1 MPTDRSPSIFTH
13 MDLSI
18 FLILVQDGVTSGA
31 IYALLALSLVLV
43 FTVTRVIF
51 IPQGEFVAFGALT
64 MATLEAGEFP
74 ATAWMLAGLGAAA
87 AIAGFLAERR
97 AMTAR
102 RLALL
107 LAETIALPL
116 AILALALWLAPRK
129 AGLLAEMLLSLAIVT
144 PMGPYIHRIAFRPLA
159 EASTLVL
166 LIAAVGVHLTLT
178 GFGLVFFGAEGS
190 RTTSFS
196 NASLSLGSVAVSGQS
211 LFVLGASI
219 ALACALYLLF
229 ELSLIGKA
237 LRATAINRLGA
248 RLVGVEPALCG
259 RIAFGIAA
267 FMGALSGLLI
277 GPLAT
282 VYYDSGFLIGL
293 KGFVAAIIAGLVS
306 YPGAAAAAILIG
318 IIESLASFSASAFK
332 EVIVFM
338 AIIPVLLWRSLVQVK
353 IGEEE

>member
-1 MPTDRSPSIFTH
+1 

-18 FLILVQDGVTSGA
+18 FLILVQDGLTSGA
-31 IYALLALSLVLV
+31 IYALLAVSLVLV

-74 ATAWMLAGLGAAA
+74 RTAVMLLCLGLLA
-87 AIAGFLAERR
+87 AIAGYFAERR
-97 AMTAR
+97 VITR
-102 RLALL
+102 RGLAWLML
-107 LAETIALPL
+107 ETIALPV

-129 AGLLAEMLLSLAIVT
+129 PGLFPDMLLSLAIVT

-178 GFGLVFFGAEGS
+178 GFGLVFFGPEGS

-196 NASLSLGSVAVSGQS
+196 NGSLALGHVTVSGQS

-219 ALACALYLLF
+219 ALAFTLYLVF

-237 LRATAINRLGA
+237 LKGTAVNRLGA
-248 RLVGVEPALCG
+248 RLVGIEPSLCG
-259 RIAFGIAA
+259 RIAFGVAA
-267 FMGALSGLLI
+267 FIGALSGLLI
-277 GPLAT
+277 GPITT

-293 KGFVAAIIAGLVS
+293 KGFVAAIVAGLVS
-306 YPGAAAAAILIG
+306 YPGAAAAALVIG
-318 IIESLASFSASAFK
+318 ILESLASFQASAFK
-332 EVIVFM
+332 EVIVFT
-338 AIIPVLLWRSLVQVK
+338 AIIPVLLWRSLVRARVGQ
-353 IGEEE
+353 EE

>member
-1 MPTDRSPSIFTH
+1 

-31 IYALLALSLVLV
+31 IYALLALSIVLV

-74 ATAWMLAGLGAAA
+74 RTAVLLLFLGMPA
-87 AIAGFLAERR
+87 AIAGYLAERGVI
-97 AMTAR
+97 TR
-102 RLALL
+102 RGLAWLI
-107 LAETIALPL
+107 AETIALPV
-116 AILALALWLAPRK
+116 AILMLALWLAPRK
-129 AGLLAEMLLSLAIVT
+129 PGLLPEMLLSLAIVT

-196 NASLSLGSVAVSGQS
+196 NASLALGPVTLTGQS

-219 ALACALYLLF
+219 ALALALYLVF

-237 LRATAINRLGA
+237 LKGTAVNRLGA
-248 RLVGVEPALCG
+248 RLVGIEPGLCG
-259 RIAFGIAA
+259 RIAFGVAA
-267 FMGALSGLLI
+267 FIGALSGLLI
-277 GPLAT
+277 GPITT

-293 KGFVAAIIAGLVS
+293 KGFVAAIVAGLVS
-306 YPGAAAAAILIG
+306 YPGAAAAALVIG

-332 EVIVFM
+332 EVIVFT
-338 AIIPVLLWRSLVQVK
+338 AIIPVLLWRSLLQARV
-353 IGEEE
+353 GEEE

>member
-1 MPTDRSPSIFTH
+1 

-31 IYALLALSLVLV
+31 IYALLAVSLVLV

-74 ATAWMLAGLGAAA
+74 RTAVMLLCLGVLA
-87 AIAGFLAERR
+87 AIAGYLAERR
-97 AMTAR
+97 VITR
-102 RLALL
+102 RGLAWLMV
-107 LAETIALPL
+107 ETIALP
-116 AILALALWLAPRK
+116 ARDPCARALARAEK
-129 AGLLAEMLLSLAIVT
+129 ARPLPEMLLSLAIVT

-178 GFGLVFFGAEGS
+178 GFGLVFFGPEGS

-196 NASLSLGSVAVSGQS
+196 NGSFSLGPVTVSGQS

-219 ALACALYLLF
+219 ALAFALYLVF

-237 LRATAINRLGA
+237 LKGTAVNRLGA
-248 RLVGVEPALCG
+248 RLVGIEPSLCG

-267 FMGALSGLLI
+267 FIGALSGLLI
-277 GPLAT
+277 GPLTT

-293 KGFVAAIIAGLVS
+293 KGFVAAIVAGLVS
-306 YPGAAAAAILIG
+306 YPGAAVAAIVIG
-318 IIESLASFSASAFK
+318 ILESLASFPASAFK
-332 EVIVFM
+332 EVIVFT
-338 AIIPVLLWRSLVQVK
+338 AIIPVLLWRSLVGAKV
-353 IGEEE
+353 GEEE

>member
-1 MPTDRSPSIFTH
+1 

-31 IYALLALSLVLV
+31 IYALLAVSLVLV

-74 ATAWMLAGLGAAA
+74 RTAVMLLCLGLLA
-87 AIAGFLAERR
+87 AIAGYLAERR
-97 AMTAR
+97 VITR
-102 RLALL
+102 RGLAWLMV
-107 LAETIALPL
+107 ETIALPV
-116 AILALALWLAPRK
+116 AILSLALWLAPRK
-129 AGLLAEMLLSLAIVT
+129 PGLYPEMLLSLAIVT

-178 GFGLVFFGAEGS
+178 GFGLVFFGPEGS

-196 NASLSLGSVAVSGQS
+196 SGSLALGPVTVSGQS

-219 ALACALYLLF
+219 ALAFTLYLVF

-237 LRATAINRLGA
+237 LKGTAVNRLGA
-248 RLVGVEPALCG
+248 RLVGIEPSLCG
-259 RIAFGIAA
+259 RIAFGVAA
-267 FMGALSGLLI
+267 FIGALSGLLI
-277 GPLAT
+277 GPLTT

-293 KGFVAAIIAGLVS
+293 KGFVAAIVAGLVS
-306 YPGAAAAAILIG
+306 YPGAAVAALVIG
-318 IIESLASFSASAFK
+318 ILESLSSFQASAFK
-332 EVIVFM
+332 EVIVFT
-338 AIIPVLLWRSLVQVK
+338 AIIPVLLWRSLVGAKV
-353 IGEEE
+353 GEEE

>member
-1 MPTDRSPSIFTH
+1 

-31 IYALLALSLVLV
+31 IYALLAVSLVLV

-74 ATAWMLAGLGAAA
+74 RTAVMLLCLGLLA
-87 AIAGFLAERR
+87 AIAGYLSERR
-97 AMTAR
+97 VITKS
-102 RLALL
+102 RLAWLMV
-107 LAETIALPL
+107 ETIALPV

-129 AGLLAEMLLSLAIVT
+129 PGLYPEMLLSLAIVT

-166 LIAAVGVHLTLT
+166 LVAAVGVHLTLT
-178 GFGLVFFGAEGS
+178 GFGLVFFGPEGS

-196 NASLSLGSVAVSGQS
+196 NGSLALGPVSVSGQS

-219 ALACALYLLF
+219 ALAFTLYLVF
-229 ELSLIGKA
+229 ELTLIGKA
-237 LRATAINRLGA
+237 LKGTAVNRLGA
-248 RLVGVEPALCG
+248 RLVGIEPSLCG
-259 RIAFGIAA
+259 RIAFGVAA
-267 FMGALSGLLI
+267 FIGALSGLLI
-277 GPLAT
+277 GSLTT

-293 KGFVAAIIAGLVS
+293 KGFVAAIVAGLVS
-306 YPGAAAAAILIG
+306 YPGAAVAALVIG
-318 IIESLASFSASAFK
+318 ILESLSSFQASAFK
-332 EVIVFM
+332 EVIVFT
-338 AIIPVLLWRSLVQVK
+338 AIIPVLLWRSLVGAKV
-353 IGEEE
+353 GEEE

>member
-1 MPTDRSPSIFTH
+1 

-31 IYALLALSLVLV
+31 IYALLAVSLVLV

-74 ATAWMLAGLGAAA
+74 RTAVMLLCLGLLA
-87 AIAGFLAERR
+87 AIAGYLAERR
-97 AMTAR
+97 VITR
-102 RLALL
+102 RGLAWLMV
-107 LAETIALPL
+107 ETIALPV
-116 AILALALWLAPRK
+116 AILSLALWLAPRK
-129 AGLLAEMLLSLAIVT
+129 PGLYPEMLLSLAIVT

-178 GFGLVFFGAEGS
+178 GFGLVFFGPEGS

-196 NASLSLGSVAVSGQS
+196 SGSLALGPVTVSGQS

-219 ALACALYLLF
+219 ALAFTLYLVF

-237 LRATAINRLGA
+237 LKGTAVNRLGA
-248 RLVGVEPALCG
+248 RLVGIEPSLCG
-259 RIAFGIAA
+259 RIAFGVAA
-267 FMGALSGLLI
+267 FIGALSGLLI
-277 GPLAT
+277 GPLTT

-293 KGFVAAIIAGLVS
+293 KGFVAAIVAGLVS
-306 YPGAAAAAILIG
+306 YPGAAVAALVIG
-318 IIESLASFSASAFK
+318 ILELLSSFQASAFK
-332 EVIVFM
+332 EVIVFT
-338 AIIPVLLWRSLVQVK
+338 AIIPVLLWRSLVGAKV
-353 IGEEE
+353 GEEE